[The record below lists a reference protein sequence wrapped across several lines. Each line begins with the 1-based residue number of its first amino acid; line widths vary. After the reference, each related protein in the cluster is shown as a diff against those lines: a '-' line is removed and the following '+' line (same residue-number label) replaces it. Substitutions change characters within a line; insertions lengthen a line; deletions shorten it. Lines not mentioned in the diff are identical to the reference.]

1 LINTILTKII
11 GTKNERELKAIRPI
25 VQRINELE
33 PSVLPLSDGELQA
46 RTAAFRERLAK
57 GETLDDLLPEA
68 FATVRE
74 TGRRVLNMRHF
85 DVQLIGGL
93 TLHRGTIA
101 EMKTGEGKTLVATLA
116 AYLNALSGKG
126 VHVVTVNDYLAKRD
140 SEWMGRIFRFLGLSV
155 GVIQHHLSDQER
167 QVAYAADITYGTN
180 NEFGFDYLRD
190 NMKFDLAA
198 YVQRGHNFAVVD
210 EVDSILIDEAR
221 TPLIIS
227 GPAEESTDKYYR
239 INAIIPKMIPGARIT
254 GDKKAEERVELEK
267 TGDYIVDEK
276 AKTVTLTEGG
286 MAHVEKLL
294 GVTNLWD
301 PSNMDVLHHVNQ
313 GLRAHTL
320 FQRDVDYVVNED
332 GQVVIV
338 DEFTG
343 RLMPGR
349 RWSDGLHQAVEAKE
363 KVKIERENQT
373 LATITFQNYF
383 RMYSKLAGMT
393 GTAETEAA
401 EFDKIYKLEVL
412 AIPTNR
418 PLIRVEHADV
428 VYRTEREKFEAVV
441 AEIKELNAI
450 GRPVLVGTISIE
462 KSEHL
467 SALLKRHGIKHVV
480 LNAKYHEREAE
491 IVAQAGRFGAATIAT
506 NMAGRGT
513 DIILGGVPDH
523 RMRAILH
530 EKEIDFDQAT
540 PEDKAAALEQ
550 TQAEMARD
558 FKKVLGEKGRTPEE
572 RRTLAMRYVGILAAF
587 AADHPSVLVTEALAA
602 DNPVLATYLAVTR
615 VLPRATKEKIARSFY
630 PQGEKPVDFLEAHPL
645 KGDIERIAAAPGFDR
660 IEAFLDANERERVV
674 ALGGLH
680 ILATERHEARRIDNQ
695 LRGRAGRQGDP
706 GSSRF
711 YLSLEDDLMRIFGSD
726 RISGLMLK
734 LGMEE
739 GVPIEHGMVTKSI
752 ERAQRQVEAQNFA
765 VRKHL
770 LEYDDV
776 MNKQRQAIY
785 EMRRIILEGKDTR
798 EYVLSLAQDV
808 LAWYLD
814 SYAAERQ
821 DPGEWNLEGLRLAL
835 KETFGLDVPM
845 DEIKTM
851 GRGEMVT
858 ALGERIKRLYEEK
871 ERQVGPELMLFHQ
884 RMIMLQIVDTQ
895 WKDHLLSIDH
905 LKEGIG
911 LRGYGQRDPL
921 VEYKKESY
929 NMFQALTDRIDE
941 EILRWIFLY
950 QAVPS
955 PGDPEAGRPEASGPQ
970 EQDEAPQ
977 GRSARG
983 PAPAPEA
990 PRRAL
995 PFGVAKPR
1003 NLTFNDP
1010 SQALSGSGSTLANK
1024 GEPKEA
1030 QGGTDEVQTVRREG
1044 RKVGRN
1050 DLCPCGS
1057 GVKYKKCHGAT

>member
-1 LINTILTKII
+1 
-11 GTKNERELKAIRPI
+11 
-25 VQRINELE
+25 
-33 PSVLPLSDGELQA
+33 
-46 RTAAFRERLAK
+46 
-57 GETLDDLLPEA
+57 
-68 FATVRE
+68 
-74 TGRRVLNMRHF
+74 MRHF

-140 SEWMGRIFRFLGLSV
+140 SDWMGRIFRFLGLTV
-155 GVIQHHLSDQER
+155 GVIQHDLDDRER

-190 NMKFDLAA
+190 NMKFDIKS

-239 INAIIPKMIPGARIT
+239 INSIIPKLKPGARIT
-254 GDKKAEERVELEK
+254 GDKKAEERAELEK

-276 AKTVTLTEGG
+276 AKTVTLTEMG
-286 MAHVEKLL
+286 MAHAEKLL

-320 FQRDVDYVVNED
+320 FQRDVDYVVND
-332 GQVVIV
+332 GQVIIV

-383 RMYSKLAGMT
+383 RMYGKLSGMT
-393 GTAETEAA
+393 GTAETEAP

-428 VYRTEREKFEAVV
+428 VFRTEAEKFDAVV
-441 AEIKELNAI
+441 AEIKDLNAT

-467 SALLKRHGIKHVV
+467 SALLKKHAIKHVV

-491 IVAQAGRFGAATIAT
+491 IVAQAGRFGAVTIAT

-523 RMRAILH
+523 RMKAILQ
-530 EKEIDFDQAT
+530 EKLLERKLPVDQAT
-540 PEDKAAALEQ
+540 PEDSKAALDQ
-550 TQAEMARD
+550 TVEEMARD
-558 FKKVLGEKGRTPEE
+558 FKKVLAEKKIPADELH
-572 RRTLAMRYVGILAAF
+572 TLAKRYVGILAAF
-587 AADHPSVLVTEALAA
+587 AADHPSVLVTDAIAQEFPALAA
-602 DNPVLATYLAVTR
+602 YLKVAR
-615 VLPRATKEKIARSFY
+615 ALPRAVKEKIARSFY
-630 PQGEKPVDFLEAHPL
+630 PQGEEPVDFLAVHPL
-645 KGDIERIAAAPGFDR
+645 KADIDRIAAAPGFAKVV
-660 IEAFLDANERERVV
+660 AFLDQNERERVV

-776 MNKQRQAIY
+776 MNKQRKAIY
-785 EMRRIILEGKDTR
+785 DMRRMILEGKEARD
-798 EYVLSLAQDV
+798 YVLNLSKRDRRLV
-808 LAWYLD
+808 P
-814 SYAAERQ
+814 RQ
-821 DPGEWNLEGLRLAL
+821 LR
-835 KETFGLDVPM
+835 
-845 DEIKTM
+845 
-851 GRGEMVT
+851 
-858 ALGERIKRLYEEK
+858 LGERGPG
-871 ERQVGPELMLFHQ
+871 QVEP
-884 RMIMLQIVDTQ
+884 
-895 WKDHLLSIDH
+895 
-905 LKEGIG
+905 
-911 LRGYGQRDPL
+911 
-921 VEYKKESY
+921 
-929 NMFQALTDRIDE
+929 
-941 EILRWIFLY
+941 
-950 QAVPS
+950 
-955 PGDPEAGRPEASGPQ
+955 GRPPSRAEGDLRPRHPGRGAGEDGARRDGGDLRHPRPRASTRRRS
-970 EQDEAPQ
+970 
-977 GRSARG
+977 GRSA
-983 PAPAPEA
+983 
-990 PRRAL
+990 PR
-995 PFGVAKPR
+995 PCS
-1003 NLTFNDP
+1003 TT
-1010 SQALSGSGSTLANK
+1010 SG
-1024 GEPKEA
+1024 
-1030 QGGTDEVQTVRREG
+1030 
-1044 RKVGRN
+1044 
-1050 DLCPCGS
+1050 
-1057 GVKYKKCHGAT
+1057 